1 MLEKVKQIVY
11 RIRGQEE
18 HVAVGHVLPLWL
30 LAAVALA
37 LIFLTWVTVAVTY
50 VDLGRLNLFV
60 ALLIAGVK
68 AFLVALFFM
77 HLRWDRPF
85 NGIVFLGAIV
95 FTVLF
100 ISFAMMDSRAYQPE
114 IIRGYQPQIEQ
125 VQQQREMDAAAPAA
139 GGEEEAAGAA
149 GDAAH

>member
-30 LAAVALA
+30 LVAVALA
-37 LIFLTWVTVAVTY
+37 LIALTWVTVAITY
-50 VDLGRLNLFV
+50 IDLGRLNLFV

-68 AFLVALFFM
+68 AFLVALYFM
-77 HLRWDRPF
+77 HLRYDRPF

-95 FTVLF
+95 FAVLF
-100 ISFAMMDSRAYQPE
+100 IAFAMMDSRAYQPE

-125 VQQQREMDAAAPAA
+125 VQQQREMDAAAPGA
-139 GGEEEAAGAA
+139 GEGAA
-149 GDAAH
+149 GSEAEGAGH